1 MPIKTSRSLR
11 YVCERLQLELTAKNE
26 KRFMDQYAKLP
37 AFDDSQLVL
46 KTLKAR
52 GIATAILSNSS
63 REMLATVVESNG
75 LKPYVDKVLTVE
87 EVKLFKTSPQSYQL
101 LIDAFRLKKEKI
113 LFVCSN
119 AWDAWVR
126 RGLGWMCF
134 G

>member
-1 MPIKTSRSLR
+1 
-11 YVCERLQLELTAKNE
+11 
-26 KRFMDQYAKLP
+26 MDQYAKLP